1 MFVCAIVVTPFI
13 FIVDRF
19 IDDVNIIYASSWIPY
34 LNYSKLL
41 LYNDLE
47 GIIWNLY
54 FIRSKGLKLKNNT
67 ICRL

>member
-19 IDDVNIIYASSWIPY
+19 IDNVNIFYTSSWIPY

-41 LYNDLE
+41 LSNDLE
-47 GIIWNLY
+47 GYNMEALFY
-54 FIRSKGLKLKNNT
+54 ME
-67 ICRL
+67 